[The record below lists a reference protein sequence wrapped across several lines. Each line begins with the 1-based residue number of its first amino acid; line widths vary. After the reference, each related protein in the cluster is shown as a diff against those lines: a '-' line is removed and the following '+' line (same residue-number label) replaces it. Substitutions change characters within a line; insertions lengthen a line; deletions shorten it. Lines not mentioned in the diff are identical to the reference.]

1 MKQIVQ
7 DLKNGATE
15 FIELP
20 MPKATPGHVL
30 IRTQSTLISNGTE
43 RMLLNFGKANLLS
56 KALQQPDRVKQ
67 VFQKIQ
73 TDGWKPTLEVV
84 QRKLNTKI
92 PLGYCH
98 VGEIID
104 IGEGVKGL
112 KIRDRVVSNGA
123 HAEVVNVSE
132 KLVQKIPDAVSD
144 MEAVFTVPG
153 AIALQGIRLAQPT
166 FGETAAVFGL
176 GLIGQMAVQLL
187 RAQGC
192 KVLALDVDK
201 SKVELAEKSGAIG
214 FLCNENAVEF
224 VKSLTQNR
232 GADFV
237 IIAASNKDSSIIEQ
251 SAGLLRKRGRIVL
264 IGSTGLKLNRADF
277 YEKEISFQVSCS
289 YGPGRYDPNFEEK
302 NLDYPIGFVRW
313 TAQRNFEAILE
324 AFENKWLSIDAF
336 PVNKNPFETALEVY
350 ENLEKDSALAHV
362 FLYQNETLDTRN
374 FIRLQQRKFNTAH
387 PVIGIIGSGDYTT
400 GLLLPALKLASAQ
413 VNWICG
419 NSGIDTALAAKKF
432 NIPNITSEPENL
444 LNNELTNV
452 IIISNRH
459 QFHAPLA
466 LAALQKNKHVLVE
479 KPLAIYPEEL
489 LKLAEVYAQSK
500 GSLIVGYNRR
510 YSTFSRMAKERLTQS
525 PMNISMS
532 INAGK
537 IDSKSWIQDRAQGG
551 GRIVGELCHWVDL
564 ACYFTDAL
572 VDNVYANSMGQDE
585 NDDNL
590 SVVLSMK
597 DGSNVNINYFSNGHP
612 SEEKERIEIYQNGK
626 IIKIENWKKI
636 SGFGFEKKLQHK
648 SAQDKGHNTF
658 YADFLHSIE
667 NLNEPIQK
675 AESLFNVSAT
685 TFAAVKSIGSRSV
698 QSIETFF

>member
-7 DLKNGATE
+7 ELKNGATE

-20 MPKATPGHVL
+20 MPKATPGHLL

-144 MEAVFTVPG
+144 MEAGFTVPG

-264 IGSTGLKLNRADF
+264 IGST
-277 YEKEISFQVSCS
+277 
-289 YGPGRYDPNFEEK
+289 
-302 NLDYPIGFVRW
+302 
-313 TAQRNFEAILE
+313 
-324 AFENKWLSIDAF
+324 
-336 PVNKNPFETALEVY
+336 
-350 ENLEKDSALAHV
+350 
-362 FLYQNETLDTRN
+362 
-374 FIRLQQRKFNTAH
+374 
-387 PVIGIIGSGDYTT
+387 
-400 GLLLPALKLASAQ
+400 
-413 VNWICG
+413 
-419 NSGIDTALAAKKF
+419 
-432 NIPNITSEPENL
+432 
-444 LNNELTNV
+444 
-452 IIISNRH
+452 
-459 QFHAPLA
+459 
-466 LAALQKNKHVLVE
+466 
-479 KPLAIYPEEL
+479 
-489 LKLAEVYAQSK
+489 
-500 GSLIVGYNRR
+500 
-510 YSTFSRMAKERLTQS
+510 
-525 PMNISMS
+525 
-532 INAGK
+532 
-537 IDSKSWIQDRAQGG
+537 
-551 GRIVGELCHWVDL
+551 
-564 ACYFTDAL
+564 
-572 VDNVYANSMGQDE
+572 
-585 NDDNL
+585 
-590 SVVLSMK
+590 
-597 DGSNVNINYFSNGHP
+597 
-612 SEEKERIEIYQNGK
+612 
-626 IIKIENWKKI
+626 
-636 SGFGFEKKLQHK
+636 
-648 SAQDKGHNTF
+648 
-658 YADFLHSIE
+658 
-667 NLNEPIQK
+667 
-675 AESLFNVSAT
+675 
-685 TFAAVKSIGSRSV
+685 
-698 QSIETFF
+698 